1 VSMCLERVYAFLGLF
16 VTSRRAFVRDVCF
29 SLMGGWMALHEEN
42 SKREAKISF
51 LLSLFV
57 LREDN

>member
-1 VSMCLERVYAFLGLF
+1 MSMCLERVYAFLGLF

-29 SLMGGWMALHEEN
+29 SLMGGWMALHEEH

>member
-1 VSMCLERVYAFLGLF
+1 LERVYAFLGLF

-29 SLMGGWMALHEEN
+29 SLMGGWMALHERELQ
-42 SKREAKISF
+42 KRGAKISF

>member
-1 VSMCLERVYAFLGLF
+1 
-16 VTSRRAFVRDVCF
+16 
-29 SLMGGWMALHEEN
+29 LMGGWMALQNEN